1 MEIIS
6 KITASATAKIRQ
18 LQKITQD
25 IQKNDSSYLIKLK
38 RLKTK
43 PVPDVPMRD
52 YKEQVWGAEPEYDN
66 DVYENPMQGND
77 VNYEPPPSHS
87 VMTRIS
93 SSSFPIEAYVDSC
106 NNWPNKGY
114 RKAVKRCKEPQRFPQ
129 QPSHMDNTDEDYINP
144 DDSNEDDN
152 YIEPAENPPSGK
164 MYFKLTRKRERLVI
178 ERSYEFI
185 FVVLSHGTD
194 PPESSLFY
202 PPKPIPRSLPKP
214 PLRQVQVAKQRD
226 FECRTLPII
235 QKDCRPHSPKFTTLD
250 MQHPMIPPPSLS
262 FLKQTE
268 SHSGENGTINQSKDA
283 DIYKESWFSGE
294 CDRNTAYQL
303 LFHAKEDG
311 AFMVRKSSGQDTNH
325 PYTLVVYYKDKVYN
339 IPIRFIHTRQQ
350 FALGSEKKTEVY
362 FHSISQII
370 EKHQKKPL
378 VLIDSKS
385 NSKDAVMLRPLK
397 ETTTS
402 GHHHT
407 PDAFLPS
414 L

>member
-25 IQKNDSSYLIKLK
+25 IQKNDNSFLIKLK

-43 PVPDVPMRD
+43 PVPEVPVRD
-52 YKEQVWGAEPEYDN
+52 YKEQVWSAEPEYDN
-66 DVYENPMQGND
+66 DIYDNPLQGHD
-77 VNYEPPPSHS
+77 INYEPPPSHS
-87 VMTRIS
+87 VIARTS

-106 NNWPNKGY
+106 SNWPNKGY
-114 RKAVKRCKEPQRFPQ
+114 RKAVKRCKEPQRFPP
-129 QPSHMDNTDEDYINP
+129 QPSHMDNSDEDYINP
-144 DDSNEDDN
+144 DDSNEDNN
-152 YIEPAENPPSGK
+152 YVEPAGNPPS
-164 MYFKLTRKRERLVI
+164 E
-178 ERSYEFI
+178 
-185 FVVLSHGTD
+185 
-194 PPESSLFY
+194 
-202 PPKPIPRSLPKP
+202 
-214 PLRQVQVAKQRD
+214 
-226 FECRTLPII
+226 
-235 QKDCRPHSPKFTTLD
+235 
-250 MQHPMIPPPSLS
+250 
-262 FLKQTE
+262 QTE
-268 SHSGENGTINQSKDA
+268 SQSGENGTINKIKDA
-283 DIYKESWFSGE
+283 DIYGESWFAGE

-311 AFMVRKSSGQDTNH
+311 AFIVRKSSGQNTNQ
-325 PYTLVVYYKDKVYN
+325 PYTLVVYCKGKVYN

-362 FHSISQII
+362 FHSISHII

-397 ETTTS
+397 ETTTA
-402 GHHHT
+402 GHHQS
-407 PDAFLPS
+407 PDAFLPI